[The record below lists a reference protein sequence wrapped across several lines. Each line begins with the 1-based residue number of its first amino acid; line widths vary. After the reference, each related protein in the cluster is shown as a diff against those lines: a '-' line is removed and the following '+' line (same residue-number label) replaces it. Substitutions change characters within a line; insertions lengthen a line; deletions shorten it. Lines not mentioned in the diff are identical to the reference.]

1 MVLKVCRWSSPA
13 QHSCTIFDVWNCVCF
28 SNLQNI
34 GWNFMWAKIVLEYL
48 YKWASVQFFRS
59 KDQVGS
65 QAGVRGVADQSF
77 IINPNNSNEH
87 GNESWSSMRNAWE
100 MHMRNHHARIID
112 LFCWYQDTH
121 REPLLWH
128 TSTRIPYIYIL
139 TIPYTTS
146 SIRILNLIRDTR
158 VAIFE
163 KL

>member
-1 MVLKVCRWSSPA
+1 MVLKVGRWSSPA
-13 QHSCTIFDVWNCVCF
+13 LHSCTIFDVWNCVCF

-87 GNESWSSMRNAWE
+87 GNESWSTMRNAYEKCRWE
-100 MHMRNHHARIID
+100 ITM
-112 LFCWYQDTH
+112 Q
-121 REPLLWH
+121 ELL
-128 TSTRIPYIYIL
+128 ICFAD
-139 TIPYTTS
+139 
-146 SIRILNLIRDTR
+146 IRILTESHYYGILLVHGYHIY
-158 VAIFE
+158 IFWRYHI
-163 KL
+163 LPVV